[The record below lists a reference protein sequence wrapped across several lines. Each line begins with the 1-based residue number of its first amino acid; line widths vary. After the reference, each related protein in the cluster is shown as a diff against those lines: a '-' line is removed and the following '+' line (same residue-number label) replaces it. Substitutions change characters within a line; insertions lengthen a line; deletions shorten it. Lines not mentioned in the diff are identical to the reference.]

1 MKQEEIIID
10 PSLGFESE
18 KMIKMLFASKTVGK
32 VEGFI
37 YSLEDFLKTY
47 KNTYTI
53 NDLRTAKFHV
63 VYCGYCIYCSQEYEF
78 IITNRSQLYAH
89 LNLDATS
96 CNGCSIFQSALER
109 ILGCKFD

>member
-1 MKQEEIIID
+1 MKQKEVFTD

-37 YSLEDFLKTY
+37 YSLDDFLKTY

-53 NDLRTAKFHV
+53 NDLRTAKFYV
-63 VYCGYCIYCSQEYEF
+63 VYDGYCNYCSQEHE
-78 IITNRSQLYAH
+78 IIVSKRKQLYAH
-89 LNLDATS
+89 LNSDAAI
-96 CNGCSIFQSALER
+96 CNRCSIFQSTLER
-109 ILGCKFD
+109 ILGSKFD

>member
-1 MKQEEIIID
+1 MKQKEVFID

-18 KMIKMLFASKTVGK
+18 KMIKMLFATKTVGK

-63 VYCGYCIYCSQEYEF
+63 VYRDCCDYCSQEYE
-78 IITNRSQLYAH
+78 IIIRNRKQLYEH
-89 LNLDATS
+89 LNSDTAT
-96 CNGCSIFQSALER
+96 CNRCSIFQR
-109 ILGCKFD
+109 HWNGF